1 MAGIDLGT
9 LSARIRLDSS
19 QAEQDLQSFQNKTKA
34 TGEKLTSIGTT
45 MAKVGAVGTGA
56 IAGLLKVGGDWQAQV
71 AGTDFAMKNLDK
83 TVQDAITSNS
93 KNAQAIGLTTQ
104 QYKDG
109 AVNIATYY
117 KNMGLTAE
125 ETAKLSGAS
134 MDLVAD
140 LGAITDMPFD
150 EALGRF
156 KSGLMGNYE
165 ALDAFNINISAST
178 LENSEYVK
186 SLGKSWNQLSD
197 NEKMMATY
205 NEIVRQGASAQ
216 GLAKQEAEQFSMKM
230 KLLSAKIK
238 ELAGRIGE
246 TLIPIVEPL
255 VKVFEKVVDKITK
268 WVDENQKLVG
278 VILAVVG
285 GLSAFLVV
293 AGTVTAVIGAITTV
307 IGTLG
312 ISAGALT
319 GILAGVSLAFI
330 SAIGSSDKMLQS
342 MTNLGNTIIQA
353 VAGAINYLMQELPRF
368 INIGLDIIGNLIT
381 GVFTGVPNFLAV
393 IGNFISSALGTI
405 QANLPTFIERGK
417 AIVLAL
423 IQGLID
429 RLPQWLTTMGDGI
442 VKVLGIIAQRLPE
455 FLKKG
460 VDIVVKITQG
470 IAQNLPSIMAKMGEL
485 LGKLIAKIVEY
496 LPQFLA
502 KGLEIV
508 VKLIAG
514 LVQSIPKLL
523 SAGKQ
528 LLDAVKDG
536 IKSGIGGLMSVGKDI
551 VNGLLNGIKSAW
563 GSLTSWVGGAINKIN
578 PFKKSIEIEGEVEG
592 DGLQGLNASTFTN
605 PLARG
610 GISSNPSLFGFSKS
624 RTFEPTKPKVY
635 STDKPLV
642 SEAKEFVINTVV
654 ELEGYQIAKATARYM
669 QDELNALDR
678 RAVRLGGVL

>member
-19 QAEQDLQSFQNKTKA
+19 QAEQELQSFQDKA
-34 TGEKLTSIGTT
+34 KNTGEKLTSIGTT

-83 TVQDAITSNS
+83 TVQDVINSNS

-117 KNMGLTAE
+117 KNMGLTTE

-134 MDLVAD
+134 MELIAD

-165 ALDAFNINISAST
+165 ALDAFNINISASS

-186 SLGKSWNQLSD
+186 SLGKTWKQLSD
-197 NEKMMATY
+197 NEKMLAVY
-205 NEIVRQGASAQ
+205 NEIVRQGSSAT
-216 GLAKQEAEQFSMKM
+216 GLARQEAEQFSMKM
-230 KLLSAKIK
+230 KLLTSKIK
-238 ELAGRIGE
+238 ELVGQIGQA
-246 TLIPIVEPL
+246 LIPIVEPL
-255 VKVFEKVVDKITK
+255 VAQFEKVIDKITE
-268 WVDENQKLVG
+268 WVSENQNLVG
-278 VILAVVG
+278 IILAVVG

-293 AGTVTAVIGAITTV
+293 AGTVTAVVGAISTA
-307 IGTLG
+307 IGFLG
-312 ISAGALT
+312 ISAGTLV
-319 GILAGVSLAFI
+319 GILAGLGVALVSAM
-330 SAIGSSDKMLQS
+330 GCSSEFLSTMEQGITNVMVNIVSGFTQLLQK
-342 MTNLGNTIIQA
+342 
-353 VAGAINYLMQELPRF
+353 LPEI
-368 INIGLDIIGNLIT
+368 INIGLAMIGALIT
-381 GVFTGVPNFLAV
+381 GIFTGVPNFLESLTNC
-393 IGNFISSALGTI
+393 ISMGLSLISSR
-405 QANLPTFIERGK
+405 LPSWIEEGK
-417 AIVLAL
+417 NVVMAL
-423 IQGLID
+423 IQGLIEKV
-429 RLPQWLTTMGDGI
+429 PQWLTTMGDGI

-460 VDIVVKITQG
+460 TDIVIQIIQG
-470 IAQNLPSIMAKMGEL
+470 ISKNIPSICAKMGEL
-485 LGKLIAKIVEY
+485 LGKVIAKIVEY

-508 VKLIAG
+508 AKIILG

-523 SAGKQ
+523 ATGGE
-528 LLDAVKDG
+528 LLEAVKEG
-536 IKSGIGGLMSVGKDI
+536 ILNGIGGLMSVGKDI

-563 GSLTSWVGGAINKIN
+563 GSLTSWVGGAISKLN
-578 PFKKSIEIEGEVEG
+578 PFKKSIEVEGEL
-592 DGLQGLNASTFTN
+592 DDSGLQGLNNTPN
-605 PLARG
+605 PMAR

-624 RTFEPTKPKVY
+624 RTFEPTKPKTY
-635 STDKPLV
+635 STDKSLV
-642 SEAKEFVINTVV
+642 NEAKEYIINTVV

-669 QDELNALDR
+669 QDELNTLDR
-678 RAVRLGGVL
+678 RATRLGGVL

>member
-19 QAEQDLQSFQNKTKA
+19 QAEQELQSFQDKTKA

-117 KNMGLTAE
+117 KNMGVTAE

-134 MDLVAD
+134 MELVAD

-165 ALDAFNINISAST
+165 ALDAFNINISASS

-186 SLGKSWNQLSD
+186 SLGKTWKQLSD
-197 NEKMMATY
+197 NEKMMAVY

-230 KLLSAKIK
+230 KLLSAKIQ
-238 ELAGRIGE
+238 ELAGKIGQA
-246 TLIPIVEPL
+246 LIPIVEPL
-255 VKVFEKVVDKITK
+255 VGIFEKVIDKVTK
-268 WVDENQKLVG
+268 WVEENQELVG
-278 VILAVVG
+278 IILAVVG
-285 GLSAFLVV
+285 GLSAFLVI
-293 AGTVTAVIGAITTV
+293 AGTVTAVVGAISTA

-312 ISAGALT
+312 ISAGALV
-319 GILAGVSLAFI
+319 GVLAGVSLAFM

-353 VAGAINYLMQELPRF
+353 VTGAINYLMQELPRF
-368 INIGLDIIGNLIT
+368 ISIGLDIIGNLIT
-381 GVFTGVPNFLAV
+381 GVFTGIPNFLEV
-393 IGNFISSALGTI
+393 VGNFISSALGTI

-417 AIVLAL
+417 AIVMAL
-423 IQGLID
+423 IQGLIN
-429 RLPQWLTTMGDGI
+429 RLPQWLTTMGNGI

-528 LLDAVKDG
+528 LLDAVKQG
-536 IKSGIGGLMSVGKDI
+536 IKSGIGGLLSVGRDI

-563 GSLTSWVGGAINKIN
+563 GSLTSWVGGALSKIN

-592 DGLQGLNASTFTN
+592 DGLQGLNASTFAN

-635 STDKPLV
+635 STDKSLV
-642 SEAKEFVINTVV
+642 NEAKEYVINTVV

>member
-19 QAEQDLQSFQNKTKA
+19 QAEQELQSFQDKA
-34 TGEKLTSIGTT
+34 KNTGEKLTSIGTT

-83 TVQDAITSNS
+83 TVQDAINSNS

-134 MDLVAD
+134 MDLIAD

-165 ALDAFNINISAST
+165 ALDAFNINISASS

-186 SLGKSWNQLSD
+186 SLGKSWNALSD
-197 NEKMMATY
+197 NEKMMAVY
-205 NEIVRQGASAQ
+205 NEIVRQGASAT

-230 KLLSAKIK
+230 KLLSAKIQ
-238 ELAGRIGE
+238 ELVGKIGQA
-246 TLIPIVEPL
+246 LIPIVEPL
-255 VKVFEKVVDKITK
+255 VAQFEKIIDKVTK
-268 WVDENQKLVG
+268 WVEENQNLVG
-278 VILAVVG
+278 IILAVVG

-293 AGTVTAVIGAITTV
+293 AGTVTAVVGAITTA

-319 GILAGVSLAFI
+319 GVLVALGVALATAL
-330 SAIGSSDKMLQS
+330 GSSTEFLASLEQSVTNAMVNIANGFTMLLQK
-342 MTNLGNTIIQA
+342 
-353 VAGAINYLMQELPRF
+353 LPEI
-368 INIGLDIIGNLIT
+368 INIGLNMIGALIT
-381 GVFTGVPNFLAV
+381 GIFTGVPNFLASLTNC
-393 IGNFISSALGTI
+393 ISMGLSLISSR
-405 QANLPTFIERGK
+405 LPSWIEEGK
-417 AIVLAL
+417 NVVMAL
-423 IQGLID
+423 IQGLIEKV
-429 RLPQWLTTMGDGI
+429 PQWLTTMGDGI

-460 VDIVVKITQG
+460 TDIVIQIIQG
-470 IAQNLPSIMAKMGEL
+470 ISKNIPSICTKMGEL
-485 LGKLIAKIVEY
+485 LGKVIAKIVEY

-508 VKLIAG
+508 AKIVLG

-523 SAGKQ
+523 ATGGE
-528 LLDAVKDG
+528 LLEAVKEG
-536 IKSGIGGLMSVGKDI
+536 ILNGIGGLMSVGKDI
-551 VNGLLNGIKSAW
+551 VNGLLSGIKSAW
-563 GSLTSWVGGAINKIN
+563 GSLTSWVGGAISKLN
-578 PFKKSIEIEGEVEG
+578 PFKKSIEVEGEL
-592 DGLQGLNASTFTN
+592 DDSGLQGLNNTPN
-605 PLARG
+605 PMAR

-635 STDKPLV
+635 STDKSLV
-642 SEAKEFVINTVV
+642 NEAKEYIINTVV

-669 QDELNALDR
+669 QDELNTLDR
-678 RAVRLGGVL
+678 RATRLGGVL

>member
-19 QAEQDLQSFQNKTKA
+19 QAEQELQSFQDKTKA

-134 MDLVAD
+134 MELVAD

-165 ALDAFNINISAST
+165 ALDAFNINISASS

-186 SLGKSWNQLSD
+186 SLGKTWNQLSD

-230 KLLSAKIK
+230 KLLSAKIQ
-238 ELAGRIGE
+238 ELTGKIGQA
-246 TLIPIVEPL
+246 LIPIIEPL
-255 VKVFEKVVDKITK
+255 VGIFEKVIDKVTK
-268 WVDENQKLVG
+268 WVEENQQLVG
-278 VILAVVG
+278 IILAVVG

-293 AGTVTAVIGAITTV
+293 AGTVTAVVGAISTA

-312 ISAGALT
+312 ISAGALV
-319 GILAGVSLAFI
+319 GILAGVSLAFM

-353 VAGAINYLMQELPRF
+353 VTGAINYLMQELPRF

-381 GVFTGVPNFLAV
+381 GVFTGIPNFLEV
-393 IGNFISSALGTI
+393 VGNFISSALGTI

-417 AIVLAL
+417 AIVMAL
-423 IQGLID
+423 IQGLIN
-429 RLPQWLTTMGDGI
+429 RLPQWLTTMGNGI

-528 LLDAVKDG
+528 LLDAVKQG
-536 IKSGIGGLMSVGKDI
+536 IKSGIGGLLSVGKDI

-563 GSLTSWVGGAINKIN
+563 GSLTSWVGGAISKLN

-592 DGLQGLNASTFTN
+592 DGLQGLNASTFAN

-624 RTFEPTKPKVY
+624 RTFEPTKPKTY
-635 STDKPLV
+635 STDKSLV
-642 SEAKEFVINTVV
+642 SEAKEYVINTVV

>member
-19 QAEQDLQSFQNKTKA
+19 QAEQELQSFQDKA
-34 TGEKLTSIGTT
+34 KNTGEKLTSIGTT

-71 AGTDFAMKNLDK
+71 AGTEFAMKNLDK
-83 TVQDAITSNS
+83 TVQDAINSNS

-165 ALDAFNINISAST
+165 ALDAFNINISASS

-186 SLGKSWNQLSD
+186 SLGKSWKQLSD
-197 NEKMMATY
+197 NEKMMAVY
-205 NEIVRQGASAQ
+205 NEIVRQGAGAT

-230 KLLSAKIK
+230 KLLSAKIQ
-238 ELAGRIGE
+238 ELVGKIGQA
-246 TLIPIVEPL
+246 LIPIVEPL
-255 VKVFEKVVDKITK
+255 VAQFEKIIDKVTK
-268 WVDENQKLVG
+268 WVEENQNLVG
-278 VILAVVG
+278 IILAVVG

-293 AGTVTAVIGAITTV
+293 AGTVTAVVGAITTA

-312 ISAGALT
+312 ISAGAIT
-319 GILAGVSLAFI
+319 GVLVGLGVALASAMGCSSEFLSTMEQGITNAMVTIVSGFTQL
-330 SAIGSSDKMLQS
+330 LQK
-342 MTNLGNTIIQA
+342 
-353 VAGAINYLMQELPRF
+353 LPEI
-368 INIGLDIIGNLIT
+368 INIGLSMIGALIT
-381 GVFTGVPNFLAV
+381 GIFTGVPNFLESLTNC
-393 IGNFISSALGTI
+393 ISMGLSLISSR
-405 QANLPTFIERGK
+405 LPSWIEEGK
-417 AIVLAL
+417 NVVMAL
-423 IQGLID
+423 IQGLIEKV
-429 RLPQWLTTMGDGI
+429 PQWLTTMGDGI

-460 VDIVVKITQG
+460 TDIVIQIIQG
-470 IAQNLPSIMAKMGEL
+470 ISRNIPSICTKMGEL
-485 LGKLIAKIVEY
+485 LGKVIAKIVEY

-508 VKLIAG
+508 AKIVLG

-523 SAGKQ
+523 ATGGE
-528 LLDAVKDG
+528 LLEAVKEG
-536 IKSGIGGLMSVGKDI
+536 ILNGIGGLMSVGKDI
-551 VNGLLNGIKSAW
+551 VNGLLSGIKSAW
-563 GSLTSWVGGAINKIN
+563 GSLTSWVGGAINKLN
-578 PFKKSIEIEGEVEG
+578 PFKRSIEVEG
-592 DGLQGLNASTFTN
+592 ELDDSGLQGLNNTPN
-605 PLARG
+605 PMAR

-624 RTFEPTKPKVY
+624 RTFEPTKPKTY
-635 STDKPLV
+635 STDKSLV
-642 SEAKEFVINTVV
+642 GEAKEYIINTVV

-669 QDELNALDR
+669 QDELNTLDR
-678 RAVRLGGVL
+678 RATRLGGVL